1 MDSDNTSEWS
11 FLHGKRVLDLSRLL
25 PGPFATTLLAD
36 LGADVVKVENPKRPD
51 PTRAAGERMASLN
64 RNKRSIA
71 LDLRLE
77 SDRET
82 FLRLVETA
90 DAVVEGFRPQ
100 VLAGMGLGYDV
111 LRKANPRIVLCS
123 ITGYGQSGPYADKP
137 GHELNFLGL
146 SGFFAVPGCTDGVV
160 TRPGIRAGDLV
171 GSMYA
176 ALSISV
182 ALASVDKHGRGQ
194 HIDISLAEAAT
205 AWCAPFALMIRDI
218 ENPTDSPTVQG
229 DNDIFE
235 TSDGCLLSLATF
247 EDKFWIEFRTAFS
260 AEFPALN
267 TLRYDDRWTR
277 TQHKAEL
284 RELLVTTFGTHT
296 YGWWEKSLTAI
307 NAPWAP
313 VFTDAGQLMSDP
325 HVVARNLFSE
335 VATENGESW
344 PQMRFP
350 AQFSLGLN
358 SFRLPTPYVGEHT
371 ESVLDEAAAATARRD
386 SGYSDFNSPSKP
398 EDQ

>member
-1 MDSDNTSEWS
+1 MNNGNAMEWS
-11 FLHGKRVLDLSRLL
+11 FLQGKRVLDLSRLL

-36 LGADVVKVENPKRPD
+36 LGADVVKIEDPSRPD
-51 PTRAAGERMASLN
+51 PTRVVGERMASLN
-64 RNKRSIA
+64 RNKRSVA

-77 SDRET
+77 QDREA

-100 VLAGMGLGYDV
+100 VLASMGLGYDV
-111 LRKANPRIVLCS
+111 LRKVNPRIVLCS
-123 ITGYGQSGPYADKP
+123 ISGYGQSGPYAGRP

-146 SGFFAVPGCTDGVV
+146 SGFFAVPGSADGAV

-176 ALSISV
+176 ALSIAV
-182 ALASVDKHGRGQ
+182 ALASVDKHGYGQ
-194 HIDISLAEAAT
+194 HIDVSLAEAAT

-218 ENPTDSPTVQG
+218 ENPTDAPTVQG
-229 DNDIFE
+229 DNDVFE

-247 EDKFWIEFRTAFS
+247 EDKFWIEFRTALS
-260 AEFPALN
+260 GEFPALN
-267 TLRYDDRWTR
+267 THRYDERWLRTR
-277 TQHKAEL
+277 YKAEV
-284 RELLVTTFGTHT
+284 RKLLVATFGAQT
-296 YGWWEKSLTAI
+296 YEWWAKALTTI

-313 VFTDAGQLMSDP
+313 VFTDADQLLSDP

-335 VATENGESW
+335 VVNDDGGSW

-358 SFRLPTPYVGEHT
+358 SFRRPAPKVGEHT
-371 ESVLDEAAAATARRD
+371 ELILGEVAANCGN
-386 SGYSDFNSPSKP
+386 GYSDFNSPSKP

>member
-1 MDSDNTSEWS
+1 MGMNDDSAQWS
-11 FLHGKRVLDLSRLL
+11 FLHGKRILDLSRLL

-36 LGADVVKVENPKRPD
+36 LGADVVKVEDPSRPD
-51 PTRAAGERMASLN
+51 PTRIAGERMASLN

-77 SDRET
+77 TDRET

-123 ITGYGQSGPYADKP
+123 ISGYGQSGPYADKP

-146 SGFFAVPGCTDGVV
+146 SGFFAVPGRTDGAV

-176 ALSISV
+176 ALSLAV
-182 ALASVDKHGRGQ
+182 ALASVDKQGQGQ
-194 HIDISLAEAAT
+194 HIDISLTEAAT

-218 ENPTDSPTVQG
+218 VDPTDSPTVQG
-229 DNDIFE
+229 DNDVFE
-235 TSDGCLLSLATF
+235 TSDGRLLSLATF
-247 EDKFWIEFRTAFS
+247 EDKFWVEFRTALGD
-260 AEFPALN
+260 EFPALKTDRFDQRWPR
-267 TLRYDDRWTR
+267 TL
-277 TQHKAEL
+277 HKAEV
-284 RELLVTTFGTHT
+284 RELLVATFGAQT
-296 YGWWEKSLTAI
+296 YEWWSQALTTI

-313 VFTDAGQLMSDP
+313 VFTDADQLMSDP
-325 HVVARNLFSE
+325 HVVARDLFSE
-335 VATENGESW
+335 VSNGDGGSW

-350 AQFSLGLN
+350 AQFSLGLDT
-358 SFRLPTPYVGEHT
+358 FRLPTPQVGEHT
-371 ESVLDEAAAATARRD
+371 D
-386 SGYSDFNSPSKP
+386 SILGELTPP
-398 EDQ
+398 H

>member
-1 MDSDNTSEWS
+1 
-11 FLHGKRVLDLSRLL
+11 
-25 PGPFATTLLAD
+25 
-36 LGADVVKVENPKRPD
+36 
-51 PTRAAGERMASLN
+51 MASLN

-284 RELLVTTFGTHT
+284 RELLVTTFGTHIRVV
-296 YGWWEKSLTAI
+296 GKI
-307 NAPWAP
+307 VDCDQCP
-313 VFTDAGQLMSDP
+313 VGAGVHRRRTTDERSP
-325 HVVARNLFSE
+325 C
-335 VATENGESW
+335 
-344 PQMRFP
+344 
-350 AQFSLGLN
+350 
-358 SFRLPTPYVGEHT
+358 
-371 ESVLDEAAAATARRD
+371 RR
-386 SGYSDFNSPSKP
+386 SKP
-398 EDQ
+398 VQRGRDRKRRKLAPDDSRRSSAWD

>member
-1 MDSDNTSEWS
+1 MNGANDTEWS

-36 LGADVVKVENPKRPD
+36 LGADVIKVEDPSRPD
-51 PTRAAGERMASLN
+51 PTRETGGRMASLN

-71 LDLRLE
+71 LDLRIE
-77 SDRET
+77 TDRET

-100 VLAGMGLGYDV
+100 VLASMGLGYDI
-111 LRKANPRIVLCS
+111 LRKMNPRIVLCS
-123 ITGYGQSGPYADKP
+123 ISGYGQSGPYADKP

-146 SGFFAVPGCTDGVV
+146 SGFFAVPGGLDGTV
-160 TRPGIRAGDLV
+160 TRPGIRAGDMV

-176 ALSISV
+176 ALSIAV
-182 ALASVDKHGRGQ
+182 ALASVDKHGHGQ
-194 HIDISLAEAAT
+194 HIDVSLAEAAT

-218 ENPTDSPTVQG
+218 GNPTDSPTIQG

-235 TSDGCLLSLATF
+235 TSDGRLLSLATF
-247 EDKFWIEFRTAFS
+247 EDKFWIEFRTALGDKFPTSS
-260 AEFPALN
+260 AERFDQRWRR
-267 TLRYDDRWTR
+267 TL
-277 TQHKAEL
+277 HKAEV
-284 RELLVTTFGTHT
+284 RKILVATFAAQT
-296 YGWWEKSLTAI
+296 YGWWSDLLTTI

-313 VFTDAGQLMSDP
+313 VFTDADQLMSDP
-325 HVVARNLFSE
+325 HVVARELFSE
-335 VATENGESW
+335 ISDDDGETW

-358 SFRLPTPYVGEHT
+358 TFRLPMPQVGEHT
-371 ESVLDEAAAATARRD
+371 EAILGELATAMHGEN
-386 SGYSDFNSPSKP
+386 SYSDFTSPSKP

>member
-1 MDSDNTSEWS
+1 ME
-11 FLHGKRVLDLSRLL
+11 FLHGKRILDLSRLL

-36 LGADVVKVENPKRPD
+36 LGADVVKVE
-51 PTRAAGERMASLN
+51 
-64 RNKRSIA
+64 
-71 LDLRLE
+71 
-77 SDRET
+77 
-82 FLRLVETA
+82 
-90 DAVVEGFRPQ
+90 GFRLQ
-100 VLAGMGLGYDV
+100 VLARMGLGYDA

-123 ITGYGQSGPYADKP
+123 ITGFGQSGPYADKP
-137 GHELNFLGL
+137 GHELNFLDL

-160 TRPGIRAGDLV
+160 TLPGIRAGDLV
-171 GSMYA
+171 SSMYA

-182 ALASVDKHGRGQ
+182 ALASVEKHGRGQ

-218 ENPTDSPTVQG
+218 AHPTDSPTVQG

-277 TQHKAEL
+277 TQHKEEVP
-284 RELLVTTFGTHT
+284 ELLVTTFGTHT
-296 YGWWEKSLTAI
+296 YEWCEKSLTAI

-313 VFTDAGQLMSDP
+313 VFTNAGQLMSDP
-325 HVVARNLFSE
+325 HVVARNLFCE
-335 VATENGESW
+335 VSNDDGGSW
-344 PQMRFP
+344 PLMRFP
-350 AQFSLGLN
+350 AQFVLGMN
-358 SFRLPTPYVGEHT
+358 SFRLSTPHVGEHT
-371 ESVLDEAAAATARRD
+371 ESVLNEAAAEANRD
-386 SGYSDFNSPSKP
+386 SD
-398 EDQ
+398 